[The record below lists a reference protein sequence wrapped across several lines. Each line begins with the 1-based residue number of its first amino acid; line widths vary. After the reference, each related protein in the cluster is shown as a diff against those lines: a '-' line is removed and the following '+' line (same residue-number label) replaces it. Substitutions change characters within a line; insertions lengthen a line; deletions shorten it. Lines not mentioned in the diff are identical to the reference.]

1 MAAQEAIPGS
11 AAPASGGRVG
21 AGARSHAGARVRKD
35 AARQREIFEAGR
47 DELLAAHPGKYIAVC
62 AGDVFAAPSVMGA
75 VHMAAR
81 AHPGRAV
88 FLYSQ
93 GHEKGQPTEEEAARL
108 EERGIYAWR
117 TPASP
122 TPAEAAR
129 IKRRSAEEAW
139 GRRETARQREIFE
152 AGRDELLAAHPG
164 RHIAVCAGEVFV
176 ADTAAE
182 MDQTV
187 MRAHPGRPS
196 FQYSPGCA
204 CVSVF

>member
-1 MAAQEAIPGS
+1 
-11 AAPASGGRVG
+11 V
-21 AGARSHAGARVRKD
+21 HKD
-35 AARQREIFEAGR
+35 AARQREIFEARR
-47 DELLAAHPGKYIAVC
+47 DELLAAHPSKYIAVC
-62 AGDVFAAPSVMGA
+62 AGDAFAAPSVMGA

-122 TPAEAAR
+122 TPAEVAR
-129 IKRRSAEEAW
+129 IKRRSAEEAG

-152 AGRDELLAAHPG
+152 ARRDELLAAHPG

-182 MDQTV
+182 MDQMV